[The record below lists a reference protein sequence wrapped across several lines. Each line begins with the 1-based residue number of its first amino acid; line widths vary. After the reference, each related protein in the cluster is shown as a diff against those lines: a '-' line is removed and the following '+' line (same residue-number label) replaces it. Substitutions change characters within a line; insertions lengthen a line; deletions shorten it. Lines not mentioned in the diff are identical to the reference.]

1 MKLAGTWGRTFGFT
15 SLAALECL
23 GCSRTIYVRQPLS
36 SNDIESVNAEARDHN
51 VDVTLRTDEGDKTTT
66 GTGTGLSIGIT
77 RVMWQGDIVKTSSL
91 LKVHAVDHAAGAGE
105 GLGIGALS
113 GVFIGGLFGL
123 ATASSNNSG
132 GPELTVSPGFAAL
145 IGALVCSL
153 PGALIGA
160 IVGGAVGD
168 RTTYVFD
175 ENPASR

>member
-1 MKLAGTWGRTFGFT
+1 
-15 SLAALECL
+15 
-23 GCSRTIYVRQPLS
+23 
-36 SNDIESVNAEARDHN
+36 
-51 VDVTLRTDEGDKTTT
+51 
-66 GTGTGLSIGIT
+66 
-77 RVMWQGDIVKTSSL
+77 
-91 LKVHAVDHAAGAGE
+91 
-105 GLGIGALS
+105 
-113 GVFIGGLFGL
+113 VFIGGLFGL